1 MLRRR
6 TECEACGI
14 LSILEDDRAGRSGL
28 DRAQAHLEPPGKLAL
43 GSWVLPHGER
53 SQPIRSC
60 RFHYTKKMFHL
71 AGEGCLTVGGALK
84 ESRALSLAEAI
95 PVPRHSQWWCLSGV
109 GRPPAWQVR
118 AAAAPEDA
126 RATHR
131 QSLGLLALR
140 GRAPP
145 HTCSQCSPNPVL
157 PPPCDLRPGRL
168 AGGTLP
174 SMYGSWFTHNSGG
187 LDPVCILPC
196 AQFPFPTNSPWGPI
210 RPVSH
215 GPRSWEWPSPC
226 QSGLGDDVADYWLRC
241 KSDAL

>member
-6 TECEACGI
+6 TECEACDI
-14 LSILEDDRAGRSGL
+14 LSMLEDVRAGRSVL

-43 GSWVLPHGER
+43 GSWVLPHGET

-60 RFHYTKKMFHL
+60 PFHYTKKMFRL

-118 AAAAPEDA
+118 AAAVPEDA

-131 QSLGLLALR
+131 QSLGLSSLE
-140 GRAPP
+140 GQSPTP
-145 HTCSQCSPNPVL
+145 HLQSVLSQ
-157 PPPCDLRPGRL
+157 PCP
-168 AGGTLP
+168 TP
-174 SMYGSWFTHNSGG
+174 S
-187 LDPVCILPC
+187 L
-196 AQFPFPTNSPWGPI
+196 
-210 RPVSH
+210 
-215 GPRSWEWPSPC
+215 
-226 QSGLGDDVADYWLRC
+226 
-241 KSDAL
+241 